1 MTTTLPPAHTEGEI
15 EAALAR
21 ASLRDYIPMAW
32 PLIEPGVPL
41 QMNWH
46 IEVICEYLEAVTR
59 GEIRRLIVNIPPR
72 SMKSRLISVM
82 WPTWVWLQNPES
94 RWMFASYAADLA
106 TDLSVDCRLILESQ
120 GGRETGGTLLERVG
134 YGGLL
139 ALLGQDW
146 TLAKDMNLKTRI
158 QNTVRG
164 SRLATS
170 VTAKA
175 TGFGGDYII
184 ADDPHNALEAQ
195 SELARERVL
204 NWWSGT
210 MASRGNDPKTTK
222 RVLVMQRL
230 HEKDLTGDLVERGGY
245 VHLCLPMEY
254 EPTHPHVTPATV
266 ILPSGRELP
275 GDRRTE
281 EGERLWPERYGP
293 EEVAD
298 LKRDLGAYGYS
309 GQYQQR
315 PTPAEGGIFKRAW
328 WRFYDPKLIEQN
340 IAEALKLTR
349 LYTTWD
355 TALKEKTSSDYT
367 VGIAWG
373 EAGADKYVL
382 RVVRGRWSLT
392 EVIHQARAMNAW
404 LEEHVMENTLAQHY
418 FENAAMG
425 PDVMAALRHKLAG
438 VTSLTADVDKES
450 RAHAVTPALEAGNVM
465 LPGHPARDGSG
476 YDSAL
481 TPATVMDL
489 IEECSGF
496 PNSGYDDLV
505 DAFVYGINPRR
516 WVSGAGRVRSGG
528 RAVTRDLGDA

>member
-1 MTTTLPPAHTEGEI
+1 MTAVLPPLHEPDLI
-15 EAALAR
+15 EAHLAK
-21 ASLRDYIPMAW
+21 ASLRDYIPLAW

-59 GEIRRLIVNIPPR
+59 GEIRRLIVNVPPR

-106 TDLSVDCRLILESQ
+106 IDLSVDCRLILEST

-134 YGGLL
+134 YVGLL
-139 ALLGQDW
+139 ALLGADW
-146 TLAKDMNLKTRI
+146 GLAKDMNLKSRI
-158 QNTVRG
+158 QNTERG

-195 SELARERVL
+195 SEVAREKVL

-230 HEKDLTGDLVERGGY
+230 HEADLTGDLIERGGY

-254 EPTHPHVTPATV
+254 EPQHPHVTPKRV
-266 ILPSGRELP
+266 VLPNGTELP
-275 GDRRTE
+275 GDRRETV
-281 EGERLWPERYGP
+281 GEPLWPERYGP
-293 EEVAD
+293 EEIAD
-298 LKRDLGAYGYS
+298 LKRDLGSYGYS

-328 WRFYDPKLIEQN
+328 WRFYDPKLIDEN

-373 EAGADKYVL
+373 ESGADKYVL

-392 EVIHQARAMNAW
+392 EVIHQAHAMNTW
-404 LEEHVMENTLAQHY
+404 LAEHVMENSLPQHY

-425 PDVMAALRHKLAG
+425 PDLMAALRHKLAG
-438 VTSLTADVDKES
+438 VTSLTADIDKGA
-450 RAHAVTPALEAGNVM
+450 RAHAVTPALEAGNVYV
-465 LPGHPARDGSG
+465 PGHAAGDGSG
-476 YDSAL
+476 YDSAR
-481 TPATVMDL
+481 TPAMIMDL

-496 PNSGYDDLV
+496 PNGANDDQV
-505 DAFVYGINPRR
+505 DAFVYGINPKR
-516 WVSGAGRVRSGG
+516 WVSGSGRVRTGG
-528 RAVTRDLGDA
+528 GSVTRGLGDA